1 MSKKSAR
8 FLSIILVFALTLVI
22 FAGCAAGNGSVDPP
36 NNGDATSSVTMN
48 IASLKG
54 PTTMGMVKLMKDAEG
69 DEGEGAYNFEI
80 YGTADEIVPKLV
92 SGEVDIALLPC
103 NLASVLYNKTEGK
116 VQVAA
121 INTLSV
127 LYVVESG
134 DSINSLQDLVGKT
147 VYSTGKGTTPEYSFN
162 YILRANGIDPEKDLK
177 IEFKSEATEIAALLS
192 REGEAIAVLPQP
204 YISTV
209 MMQNDKVR
217 VALSFNQEWNKV
229 NSESSMVTGVL
240 LVRKEFAEE
249 NKEAFLEFLEAY
261 KASTEYVNNNITEAA
276 EWIAEYG
283 IVAKAQVAVKA
294 LPDSSIVYID
304 GSDMKTR
311 VAGYLEVLFEANPQS
326 VGGALPGDDFYFEK

>member
-1 MSKKSAR
+1 MSKKSTR
-8 FLSIILVFALTLVI
+8 LLSIILVFALSTVL
-22 FAGCAAGNGSVDPP
+22 FAGCSPENGSVDPAG
-36 NNGDATSSVTMN
+36 NGDATSSVTMN

-69 DEGEGAYNFEI
+69 DEEEGGYNFEI

-127 LYVVESG
+127 LYVVETG
-134 DSINSLQDLVGKT
+134 GSINSVQDLLGKT

-162 YILRANGIDPEKDLK
+162 YILRENGIDPEKDLK
-177 IEFKSEATEIAALLS
+177 IEFKSESTEIAALLS
-192 REGEAIAVLPQP
+192 GGGEAIAVLPQP

-217 VALSFNQEWNKV
+217 IALSFNEEWNKV
-229 NSESSMVTGVL
+229 NSQSSMVTGVL

-261 KASTEYVNNNITEAA
+261 KASTEYVNNNIAEAA
-276 EWIAEYG
+276 EWIAEYE
-283 IVAKAQVAVKA
+283 IVGKAQTAVKA

-304 GSDMKTR
+304 SNDMKAR
-311 VAGYLEVLFEANPQS
+311 VGGYLEVLFEANPQS